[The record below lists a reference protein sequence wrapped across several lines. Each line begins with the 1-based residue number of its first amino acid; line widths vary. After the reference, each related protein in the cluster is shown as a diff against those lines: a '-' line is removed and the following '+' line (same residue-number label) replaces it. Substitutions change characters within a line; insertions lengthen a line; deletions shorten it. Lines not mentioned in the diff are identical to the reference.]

1 MALILL
7 QGWTVTGHPA
17 LHSTKEKWCIA
28 KTKGKKIKSGAD
40 SLILRKADA
49 FHCEL
54 KSQFDIRLSSLV
66 SLQHIHALLNRSDP
80 GRDYFVPNSNTVYE
94 GSRAGL

>member
-17 LHSTKEKWCIA
+17 LHSTKIKHSQDE
-28 KTKGKKIKSGAD
+28 GKKYKIKSGTD

-54 KSQFDIRLSSLV
+54 KSQFDIRLLSLV

>member
-1 MALILL
+1 M
-7 QGWTVTGHPA
+7 V
-17 LHSTKEKWCIA
+17 HSQD
-28 KTKGKKIKSGAD
+28 KGKIKIK
-40 SLILRKADA
+40 IWRRQ

-54 KSQFDIRLSSLV
+54 KSQFDIRLSLV
-66 SLQHIHALLNRSDP
+66 SLQHIHALLNHSDP